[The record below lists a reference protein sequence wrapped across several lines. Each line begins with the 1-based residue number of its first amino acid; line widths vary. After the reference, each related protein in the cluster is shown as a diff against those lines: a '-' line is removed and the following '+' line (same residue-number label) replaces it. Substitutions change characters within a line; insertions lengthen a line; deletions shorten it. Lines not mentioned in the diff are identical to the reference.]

1 MHQYADMIQHDL
13 IRALVR
19 GWLDFRQQLLKGV
32 LWNLVSTLSLQGS
45 MLITGALVA
54 RIIGIE
60 DFGIYA
66 LMMSTLMT
74 LTGVAQGSS
83 GIVATK
89 FVAEGLADQPQRVA
103 RVMRMCAVATAA
115 SGIFCASLLWASAS
129 IIADELLHKPA
140 VEPHLRMVA
149 FAVVFQVL
157 IAYQH
162 GALQGFGAY
171 KRLGLASSMAGLLHL
186 VASVLGAAISGLEG
200 AVQGLVVAAI
210 GRSLIAYFALRKT
223 LAEHGIQRA
232 SKVNRD
238 ELRMVWT
245 FALPSTLAGYV
256 TLPCIW
262 AVTLLVAR
270 QPDGLAWT
278 ALFSVAHQIKQAVL
292 QLPAMLNVVAFSA
305 LSRAKGR
312 DDLKSSRKIFLSSL
326 IASFVFVVFVTLI
339 TSALAPEILSL
350 FGGNFVEGVGLLRIL
365 LLAAVLEA
373 TASVVYQLVQSR
385 GLMWHSFFIIVLP
398 RDVGYLAL
406 AAIGLATWGLMGAG
420 LAYLLAHVGGLML
433 TIFLVHL
440 TRTRFGPLSC

>member
-1 MHQYADMIQHDL
+1 MSWFKNAIAVIGL
-13 IRALVR
+13 
-19 GWLDFRQQLLKGV
+19 GWLDFRQRLLKGV

-103 RVMRMCAVATAA
+103 GVLRMCAVATAA
-115 SGIFCASLLWASAS
+115 SGICCASLLWATAP
-129 IIADELLHKPA
+129 IIADELLHKPV
-140 VEPHLRMVA
+140 VEPYLRLVA

-162 GALQGFGAY
+162 GALQGFGAF
-171 KRLGLASSMAGLLHL
+171 KRLGIASSMVGLLHL
-186 VASVLGAAISGLEG
+186 VVSVLGAAISGLEG

-210 GRSLIAYFALRKT
+210 GRALIAHFALRQT
-223 LAEHGIQRA
+223 LAEYGIQRA

-238 ELRMVWT
+238 ELHMVWS
-245 FALPSTLAGYV
+245 FALPSTLAGFV

-262 AVTLLVAR
+262 AVTLMVAR
-270 QPDGLAWT
+270 QPNGLAWI

-305 LSRAKGR
+305 LSRAKGQG
-312 DDLKSSRKIFLSSL
+312 DAKSFRKIFLSSL
-326 IASFVFVVFVTLI
+326 TVSFVFVAFIALI
-339 TSALAPEILSL
+339 ISALAPEVLSL
-350 FGGNFVEGVGLLRIL
+350 FGSNFVEGVGLLRIL
-365 LLAAVLEA
+365 LLAAVLE
-373 TASVVYQLVQSR
+373 TIASFVYQLVQSR
-385 GLMWHSFFIIVLP
+385 GLMWHSFFIIALP

-406 AAIGLATWGLMGAG
+406 VAIGLTIWGLMGAG
-420 LAYLLAHVGGLML
+420 LAYLFTQVIGLML
-433 TIFLVHL
+433 TIFLLHL

>member
-1 MHQYADMIQHDL
+1 MILHDF
-13 IRALVR
+13 IRGLSR
-19 GWLDFRQQLLKGV
+19 GWLNFRQQLLKGV
-32 LWNLVSTLSLQGS
+32 FWNLVSTLSLQGS

-89 FVAEGLADQPQRVA
+89 FVAEGLTNHPQRVA
-103 RVMRMCAVATAA
+103 GIMRMCAMATAA

-129 IIADELLHKPA
+129 FIAHELLGKPA

-157 IAYQH
+157 IAYQY
-162 GALQGFGAY
+162 GALQGFGAFE
-171 KRLGLASSMAGLLHL
+171 RLGLASSMAGVLHL
-186 VASVLGAAISGLEG
+186 VTSVLGASISGLEG

-210 GRSLIAYFALRKT
+210 GRSLIAYFAVRKT
-223 LAEHGIQRA
+223 LAENGIQRA

-312 DDLKSSRKIFLSSL
+312 GDIKGSRKIFLSSL
-326 IASFVFVVFVTLI
+326 MVSFFFVALVALV
-339 TSALAPEILSL
+339 TSALAPEVLSL
-350 FGGNFVEGVGLLRIL
+350 FGKNFDAGVLLLRIL
-365 LLAAVLEA
+365 LFAAVLE
-373 TASVVYQLVQSR
+373 TVASFVYQLVQSR
-385 GLMWHSFFIIVLP
+385 GLMWHSFLIIVLP

-406 AAIGLATWGLMGAG
+406 AAIGLSTWGLMGAG
-420 LAYLLAHVGGLML
+420 LAYLLAHVVGLML
-433 TIFLVHL
+433 TIFLVYL
-440 TRTRFGPLSC
+440 TRNRIGTLSC